1 VKVNPELNRIM
12 SSESRKLIA
21 LIHKK
26 ILLKFKQFE
35 KNFTEKSEPVFLNE
49 NGEKLTLKKIHEIES
64 VSDKPICMIAVT
76 RHQYDISNFPKY
88 ENYVKKTLRFNRLYY
103 GLWTDGKKVEY
114 DVLYVIPTDDF
125 EQIQNHLNAHNHM
138 NQGIAQAMAL
148 IINSDGIHK
157 IIENHP

>member
-1 VKVNPELNRIM
+1 MM
-12 SSESRKLIA
+12 SLESRKLID
-21 LIHKK
+21 KK

-35 KNFTEKSEPVFLNE
+35 ENFTEKSEPVFLNE
-49 NGEKLTLKKIHEIES
+49 MGEKLTLKKIHEIES

-88 ENYVKKTLRFNRLYY
+88 ENYVKKTLKFSRFYY

-125 EQIQNHLNAHNHM
+125 EQIQNHLNAHDQM
-138 NQGIAQAMAL
+138 NQEIAQDMAQDMAL
-148 IINSDGIHK
+148 VIYSDGTYK
-157 IIENHP
+157 IIKNLP

>member
-1 VKVNPELNRIM
+1 MM
-12 SSESRKLIA
+12 SLESRKLIDR
-21 LIHKK
+21 K

-35 KNFTEKSEPVFLNE
+35 ENFTEKSEPVFLNE
-49 NGEKLTLKKIHEIES
+49 MGEKLTLKKIHEIES

-88 ENYVKKTLRFNRLYY
+88 ENYVKKTLKFSRFYY

-125 EQIQNHLNAHNHM
+125 EQIQNHLNAHDQM
-138 NQGIAQAMAL
+138 NQEIAQDMAL
-148 IINSDGIHK
+148 VIYSDGTYK
-157 IIENHP
+157 IIKNLP